1 MKRKKFFISAG
12 TGFFGLMMLK
22 TFPFNLFNS
31 HLKKG
36 NDPSIKEKVQINP
49 LAVSRKKIGEKNV

>member
-12 TGFFGLMMLK
+12 TGLFGVIMLK

-31 HLKKG
+31 NLIKG
-36 NDPSIKEKVQINP
+36 NDPLIKEKVRINP
-49 LAVSRKKIGEKNV
+49 LAVSRKKIGEKNA